1 MTDIA
6 TTQAAAIVAQAIAS
20 LTKATTAQGVFSG
33 GGSTAGAVLAN
44 GTVPL
49 TAAWNAGNF
58 QINSQNSDRR
68 YNVIAYGAV
77 GNGSTDDTA
86 AFQSANAA
94 ASAAGGGVVYAPG
107 GYNFKLAT
115 ASIFI
120 LDSGCHLRGD
130 GPGATTITQ
139 GTGTIQV
146 IESRAGASNVS
157 VEGINFVGAAG
168 AGNTY
173 AILFGQIGTVT
184 NCWVRSCRFTNFSAG
199 GISFGQSVSN
209 GGGLCADFLAENNEF
224 IANNTATNEPF
235 GLAVVNGQRGRI
247 TGNRIVGVVGTP
259 RPAGVTNA
267 GIDLE
272 PNVDDRSEE
281 HTSELQS

>member
-107 GYNFKLAT
+107 GYNFKIASAT
-115 ASIFI
+115 SFF
-120 LDSGCHLRGD
+120 LDSNCHLRGD
-130 GPGATTITQ
+130 GIGATTITQ
-139 GTGTIQV
+139 GANTVQV
-146 IESRAGASNVS
+146 VQTRATSSNIS
-157 VEGINFVGAAG
+157 VEGCSFVGAGG
-168 AGNTY
+168 ATNTY
-173 AILFGQIGTVT
+173 AILLGYAGTVT
-184 NCWVRSCRFTNFSAG
+184 RCWVRNCSFTNFSAG
-199 GISFGQSVSN
+199 GVLVGISTGT
-209 GGGLCADFLAENNEF
+209 GGRQTGFLVD
-224 IANNTATNEPF
+224 
-235 GLAVVNGQRGRI
+235 VV
-247 TGNRIVGVVGTP
+247 
-259 RPAGVTNA
+259 
-267 GIDLE
+267 
-272 PNVDDRSEE
+272 
-281 HTSELQS
+281 